1 VAQVKLGDTV
11 KVHYTGKLA
20 DDTVF
25 DSSLNSQPIEFTIGA
40 GRVIPGFEQAVVGM
54 GVGEMKTTVIPV
66 EQAYGPHN
74 PDMVMEVDRD
84 EFPPDL
90 QLNVGQRLRVGQT
103 DGQDIIVTVTG
114 ISGSQITLDANHP
127 LAGQDLTFE
136 VQVVAIL

>member
-25 DSSLNSQPIEFTIGA
+25 DSSLNSEPIEFTIGA
-40 GRVIPGFEQAVVGM
+40 GQVIPGFEQAVVGM
-54 GVGEMKTTVIPV
+54 GVGEMKTTIIPA
-66 EQAYGPHN
+66 EQAYGPHE

-90 QLNVGQRLRVGQT
+90 QLNVGQRLRVSQV
-103 DGQDIIVTVTG
+103 DGQDVVVAVTG
-114 ISGSQITLDANHP
+114 ISGSQVTLDANHP
-127 LAGQDLTFE
+127 LAGKDLTFD

>member
-1 VAQVKLGDTV
+1 MAQVKLGDTV

-25 DSSLNSQPIEFTIGA
+25 DSSFNGEPIEFTIGA

-54 GVGEMKTTVIPV
+54 GVGEMKTTVIPA
-66 EQAYGPHN
+66 EQAYGSHN

-90 QLNVGQRLRVGQT
+90 QLNVGQRLRVGQA
-103 DGQDIIVTVTG
+103 DGQDVIVTVTG
-114 ISGSQITLDANHP
+114 ISGPQVTLDANHP